1 VSYLSNIYEAVST
14 VAVGMW
20 ITFKTAVAE
29 RKITIQYPSFDIEAG
44 RLKDGPDPA
53 AAKSTSLFELVMG
66 NNQDYRGPLRPQVAE
81 RYRGLLGYDEAKC
94 IGCLLCARTCPIDV
108 ITVEGVKLEGRQ
120 GKAPVV
126 FRVNYAKC
134 MFCGLC
140 VEACPTQAVFFT
152 HHFEAA
158 TFRFPDLVRDFIDPE
173 LGRQRLAQAEE
184 AKKTQAEE
192 AKKAKPKGEGEGQS

>member
-44 RLKDGPDPA
+44 RLKDGDPA
-53 AAKSTSLFELVMG
+53 VAKSTGFFELVMG
-66 NNQDYRGPLRPQVAE
+66 NNQDYRGPLRPRVAE

-134 MFCGLC
+134 MFCGLY

-158 TFRFPDLVRDFIDPE
+158 AFRFPDLVRDFIDPE

-184 AKKTQAEE
+184 AKKS
-192 AKKAKPKGEGEGQS
+192 KAKEEGEGQS